1 MSTALITGGS
11 GYLGSHVCKRLK
23 KEGWTVVIYDIRV
36 PKHKY
41 ADLYCHGDIRDRN
54 TLDDLL
60 KKIKFDVVFH
70 FAGRIEVG
78 ESGKIPTEFY
88 DVNTGGTCNI
98 LNVMVKHDIK
108 NIIYSSTAAV
118 YKTIDQQLNEFDIVE
133 YKTNAY
139 AGSKLS
145 AEYAIQQSGLNHI
158 IFRYFN
164 LAGADPDGEMGEDHD
179 PETHLIPKIMQN
191 INMVEI
197 YGYDYPT
204 TDGTCVRDYVHV
216 CDVTEAHL
224 NAAKYL
230 MEGNESIVLN
240 LGTGKGYSV
249 QKIVTLIEII
259 AKRKIDINYLPRRK
273 GDPAKLVAN
282 VDLAKKVLKYKP
294 KHDIMSILETAY
306 NWHNKYEK

>member
-1 MSTALITGGS
+1 MRALVTGGS

-23 KEGWTVVIYDIRV
+23 QEGWDVVVYDIKK
-36 PKHKY
+36 PKHEY
-41 ADLYCHGDIRDRN
+41 AELYCQGDIRDRN

-60 KKIKFDVVFH
+60 KKVKFDVVFH

-78 ESGKIPTEFY
+78 ESVKIPTEFY
-88 DVNTGGTCNI
+88 DVNTGGTCNL
-98 LNVMVKHDIK
+98 LNVMVKHGVQ

-118 YKTIDQQLNEFDIVE
+118 YRTMDIQLDEFDEVQ

-145 AEYAIQQSGLNHI
+145 AEYAIQQSGLKHI

-164 LAGADPDGEMGEDHD
+164 LAGADPDGEMGEDHE
-179 PETHLIPKIMQN
+179 PETHLIPRIIQN
-191 INMVEI
+191 LNNVEV
-197 YGYDYPT
+197 YGKDYNT

-216 CDVTEAHL
+216 CDVAEAHIA
-224 NAAKYL
+224 AAKYL
-230 MEGNESIVLN
+230 LDGKESNVLN

-249 QKIVTLIEII
+249 DKIVTLIEKII
-259 AKRKIDINYLPRRK
+259 GKQIDVKYLPRRP

-282 VDLAKKVLKYKP
+282 VDLAKKVLNYRP
-294 KHDIMSILETAY
+294 KHDIMSILQTAY
-306 NWHNKYEK
+306 NWHTK

>member
-1 MSTALITGGS
+1 MRALVTGGS

-23 KEGWTVVIYDIRV
+23 QEGWTVVVYDIKE

-41 ADLYCHGDIRDRN
+41 ADLYCQGDIRDRN

-60 KKIKFDVVFH
+60 HKIKIDVVFH

-78 ESGKIPTEFY
+78 ESVKIPTEFY
-88 DVNTGGTCNI
+88 DVNTGGTCNL

-118 YKTIDQQLNEFDIVE
+118 YRTIDFELDEYDEVQ

-164 LAGADPDGEMGEDHD
+164 LAGADSDGEMGEDHD
-179 PETHLIPKIMQN
+179 PETHLIPRIIQN
-191 INMVEI
+191 LNNVEV
-197 YGYDYPT
+197 YGHDYPT

-216 CDVTEAHL
+216 CDVAEAHL

-230 MEGNESIVLN
+230 IEGNVSIILN

-249 QKIVTLIEII
+249 IKIVTLIEKI
-259 AKRKIDINYLPRRK
+259 AGRKIDIKYLPRRP
-273 GDPAKLVAN
+273 GDPPKLVAN
-282 VDLAKKVLKYKP
+282 VNLAKKVLKYRP
-294 KHDIMSILETAY
+294 KHDIMSILQTAY
-306 NWHNKYEK
+306 DWHTK

>member
-1 MSTALITGGS
+1 MRALVTGGS

-23 KEGWTVVIYDIRV
+23 QEGWTVVVYDIKN
-36 PKHKY
+36 PKHEY
-41 ADLYCHGDIRDRN
+41 ADLYCQADIRDRN
-54 TLDDLL
+54 ELDFLL
-60 KKIKFDVVFH
+60 DKVKVDVVFH

-78 ESGKIPTEFY
+78 ESVKIPTEFY
-88 DVNTGGTCNI
+88 DVNTGGTCNL
-98 LNVMVKHDIK
+98 LNVMVKHDVK

-118 YKTIDQQLNEFDIVE
+118 YRTVDYELDEYDEVQ

-164 LAGADPDGEMGEDHD
+164 LAGADSDGEMGEDHD
-179 PETHLIPKIMQN
+179 PETHLIPRIIQN
-191 INMVEI
+191 LNNVEV
-197 YGYDYPT
+197 YGHDYPT

-216 CDVTEAHL
+216 CDVAEAHL

-230 MEGNESIVLN
+230 IEGNVSIILN

-249 QKIVTLIEII
+249 NKIITLIEKV
-259 AKRKIDINYLPRRK
+259 AGRKIDIKYLSRRP
-273 GDPAKLVAN
+273 GDPSKLVAN
-282 VDLAKKVLKYKP
+282 VNLAKKILKYRP
-294 KHDIMSILETAY
+294 KHDIMSILQTAY
-306 NWHNKYEK
+306 DWHTK

>member
-1 MSTALITGGS
+1 MKTALITGGS

-23 KEGWTVVIYDIRV
+23 QEGWTVVVYDIKE

-41 ADLYCHGDIRDRN
+41 ADLYCQGDIRDRN

-60 KKIKFDVVFH
+60 KKIKIDVVFH

-78 ESGKIPTEFY
+78 ESVKIPTEFY
-88 DVNTGGTCNI
+88 DVNTGGTCNL

-118 YKTIDQQLNEFDIVE
+118 YRTIDFELDEYDEVQ

-179 PETHLIPKIMQN
+179 PETHLIPRIIQN
-191 INMVEI
+191 LNTVEV
-197 YGYDYPT
+197 YGHDYPT

-216 CDVTEAHL
+216 CDVAEAHL

-230 MEGNESIVLN
+230 IEGNVSIILN

-249 QKIVTLIEII
+249 IKIVTLIEKI
-259 AKRKIDINYLPRRK
+259 AGRKIDIKYLPRRP
-273 GDPAKLVAN
+273 GDPPKLVAN
-282 VDLAKKVLKYKP
+282 VNLAKKVLKYRP
-294 KHDIMSILETAY
+294 KHDIMSILQTAY
-306 NWHNKYEK
+306 DWHTK

>member
-1 MSTALITGGS
+1 MRALVTGGS

-23 KEGWTVVIYDIRV
+23 QEGWTVVVYDIKE

-41 ADLYCHGDIRDRN
+41 ADLYCQGDIRDRN
-54 TLDDLL
+54 TLNDLL
-60 KKIKFDVVFH
+60 HKIKIDVVFH

-78 ESGKIPTEFY
+78 ESVKIPTEFY
-88 DVNTGGTCNI
+88 DVNTGGTCNL

-118 YKTIDQQLNEFDIVE
+118 YRTIDFELDEYDEVQ

-164 LAGADPDGEMGEDHD
+164 LAGADSDGEMGEDHD
-179 PETHLIPKIMQN
+179 PETHLIPRIIQN
-191 INMVEI
+191 LNNVEV
-197 YGYDYPT
+197 YGHDYPT

-216 CDVTEAHL
+216 CDVAEAHL

-230 MEGNESIVLN
+230 IEGNVSIILN

-249 QKIVTLIEII
+249 IKIVTLIEKI
-259 AKRKIDINYLPRRK
+259 AGRKIDIKYLPRRP
-273 GDPAKLVAN
+273 GDPPKLVAN
-282 VDLAKKVLKYKP
+282 VNLAKKVLKYRP
-294 KHDIMSILETAY
+294 KHDIMSILQTAY
-306 NWHNKYEK
+306 DWHTK